1 MLNLLVHR
9 VTRRLNRVVFRVV
22 TLWLSGLRRIVLSL
36 RLVEIRTVELPVAA
50 VRKFVTIV
58 VS

>member
-1 MLNLLVHR
+1 
-9 VTRRLNRVVFRVV
+9 VVFRVV

-36 RLVEIRTVELPVAA
+36 RLVEIRTDELPVAT